1 MESFATI
8 VTSEK
13 PLTIVTKLYLS
24 DVFEDPGRNYENNI
38 LNWTKICIERHMG
51 QGIQKWTK

>member
-13 PLTIVTKLYLS
+13 PLTIVNLS

-38 LNWTKICIERHMG
+38 LNWTKICVERHMG